1 MAELHLAEIAKLSLF
16 LFGLAVGWWM
26 VFRRTMAP
34 LFAPAVPPDRRW
46 ELDPD
51 PREAHRWLVTQCG
64 ALARE
69 RFRGPADALR
79 FIDRLYGAG
88 AVSVLVS
95 HVREEPAGT
104 DGEAV
109 LYADSV
115 VVVLPE
121 AAEARRTIFGLAA
134 AEALREGIEPD
145 RDQGQSVLHI
155 WWE

>member
-69 RFRGPADALR
+69 RPGRGSVAKTSSAAPLR
-79 FIDRLYGAG
+79 CPERSASISAG
-88 AVSVLVS
+88 SSTTAPRAILI
-95 HVREEPAGT
+95 R
-104 DGEAV
+104 
-109 LYADSV
+109 
-115 VVVLPE
+115 
-121 AAEARRTIFGLAA
+121 
-134 AEALREGIEPD
+134 
-145 RDQGQSVLHI
+145 
-155 WWE
+155 